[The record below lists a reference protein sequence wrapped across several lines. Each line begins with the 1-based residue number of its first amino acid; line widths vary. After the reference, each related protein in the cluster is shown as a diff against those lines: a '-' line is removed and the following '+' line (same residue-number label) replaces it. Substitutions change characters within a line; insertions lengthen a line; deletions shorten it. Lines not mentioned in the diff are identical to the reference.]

1 MTGRF
6 QRFDYGKSE
15 NLEMYGTDKPPEY
28 NLSNIRIKLQVIYG
42 TNDYVAR
49 PEACFDHISAKKNQK
64 KFKIIF
70 CSSFLQNVPLWVA
83 KMKNAVITLKKTD
96 FNHINYITGRSVR
109 PLQPMILKAITKN
122 S

>member
-1 MTGRF
+1 MERMTMWRDRRHVLIIF
-6 QRFDYGKSE
+6 Q
-15 NLEMYGTDKPPEY
+15 
-28 NLSNIRIKLQVIYG
+28 
-42 TNDYVAR
+42 
-49 PEACFDHISAKKNQK
+49 HKKTKK

-83 KMKNAVITLKKTD
+83 KMKNAEITLKKTD